1 VYSVAELISF
11 LMKKKI
17 AVVDDERAIADT
29 LSLIL
34 SHAGYETSTAY
45 NGQTGYELCMAV
57 KPDLVISDVVMPELN
72 GIEMAIK
79 LIDDLPSLKILLFS
93 GQAAT
98 ADLLEGAR
106 GRGYTFEVL
115 AKPVHPADLMAKV
128 SSMLAG
134 DERAAKAS

>member
-1 VYSVAELISF
+1 MAEIVSF
-11 LMKKKI
+11 PMKKKI

-34 SHAGYETSTAY
+34 THSGYTTFTAY
-45 NGQTGYELCMAV
+45 NGQAGYELCMRE

-128 SSMLAG
+128 SMMLEA
-134 DERAAKAS
+134 DEQAAKAS

>member
-1 VYSVAELISF
+1 MAEIVAF
-11 LMKKKI
+11 PMKKKI

-34 SHAGYETSTAY
+34 AHSGYTTFTAY
-45 NGQTGYELCMAV
+45 NGAAGYDLCMRE
-57 KPDLVISDVVMPELN
+57 KPDLVISDVVMPEMN

-79 LIDDLPSLKILLFS
+79 LIDDLPSLRILLFS

-128 SSMLAG
+128 SAMLQG
-134 DERAAKAS
+134 DEQAAKAS